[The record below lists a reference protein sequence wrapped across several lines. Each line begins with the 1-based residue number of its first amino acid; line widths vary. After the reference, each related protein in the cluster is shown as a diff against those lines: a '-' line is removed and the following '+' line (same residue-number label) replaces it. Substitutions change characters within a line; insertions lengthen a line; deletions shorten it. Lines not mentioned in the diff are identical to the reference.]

1 MHILLAASVLIT
13 TSLGNITVKLDE
25 KKAPVS
31 VANFLKYVNDK
42 HYDGTVFHRVIKNFM
57 IQGGGMDPAL
67 HEIGATYPP
76 IKNESG
82 NGLKNVTG
90 AIAMARTNDPDS
102 ATDQFYINT
111 KDNAFLDR
119 SPGYAVFGK
128 VTRGMDVVRKIEAV
142 KTQTKPNA
150 EGLPMADVPSE
161 TVLIKSIRVV
171 K

>member
-1 MHILLAASVLIT
+1 MQLLFAATVIIS
-13 TSLGNITVKLDE
+13 TSLGDITVKLDA
-25 KKAPVS
+25 KKAPLS
-31 VANFLKYVNDK
+31 TANFLKYVKDK

-57 IQGGGMDPAL
+57 IQGGGLDEKL
-67 HEIGATYPP
+67 HDKGAVYPP
-76 IKNESG
+76 IRNEHS

-90 AIAMARTNDPDS
+90 TIAMARTNDPNS

-119 SPGYAVFGK
+119 PPGYAVFGK
-128 VTRGMDVVRKIEAV
+128 VTKGMDVVRKIESV

-150 EGLPMADVPSE
+150 EGLPMGDVPSE
-161 TVLIKSIRVV
+161 TVLIKSIRV